1 MKNWISFSAAVR
13 LSLFLFGLIFL
24 FHLAVLLGIAFL
36 DYAPLDYLW
45 GGRMQN
51 EQELLSY
58 ELVSLLIVAV
68 CILLVLIRAG
78 RLGEPS
84 LQGIAGVG
92 MWVLFLLFLLNTVG
106 NILAKTMLEKS
117 FALITLLLALLCLR
131 MALEKVEK
139 TVS

>member
-13 LSLFLFGLIFL
+13 ISLFLFGLLFV
-24 FHLAVLLGIAFL
+24 FHLAVVLGIAFF
-36 DYAPLDYLW
+36 DYVPLDYLW

-58 ELVSLLIVAV
+58 ELVSLLIAGV
-68 CILLVLIRAG
+68 CILLVLIRSG
-78 RLGEPS
+78 RIGEPR
-84 LQGIAGVG
+84 LRGIAGVG

-106 NILAKTMLEKS
+106 NILAKTTLEKS
-117 FALITLLLALLCLR
+117 FALFTLLLALLCLR